1 MNTPR
6 LFLFAAALLT
16 AAGAVSI
23 QAQTLTLPHGG
34 PVGDSFG
41 ASAAL
46 VEVRTAVGLSSSAL
60 LTGVRAAVGAPSH
73 DSCGPSSGAVH
84 LFEADSTGAWASSDT
99 LSAPDCKPGMF
110 FGRRIA
116 MSGDLLIATASGDF
130 FEGARTNLVYAFARD
145 TSGVWRY
152 DGRLAPIDGVQE
164 GAFGFAVALDG
175 NRAAVTASGD
185 GDKGAYGGS
194 IYIYERS
201 PQGRWTR
208 TARLLSP
215 DRRAILGSAVA
226 LSGDL
231 VVAAAPD
238 VRRGRDGRAVA
249 FRFDGQGWQSAGSVD
264 GLDGKTLTIAAWGNR
279 VAIGEPEARG
289 ERGRAFVYAW
299 DGAESLE
306 RLTSLQPP
314 TRYRGGRFGHQ
325 IALGPHHA
333 AAAAY
338 DEQIG
343 RTTNVD
349 RVVHV
354 FSEAAG
360 WETVQVADQG
370 SAFFGSAVALGTTYL
385 LTGEDDP
392 QKGGSAYLITLR
404 RDGRTAMER

>member
-1 MNTPR
+1 MITLR
-6 LFLFAAALLT
+6 LFLLAALLV
-16 AAGAVSI
+16 AAPLS
-23 QAQTLTLPHGG
+23 AQTLTLPHVGA
-34 PVGDSFG
+34 VGDSFG

-46 VEVRTAVGLSSSAL
+46 SET
-60 LTGVRAAVGAPSH
+60 RAAVGAPSH
-73 DSCGPSSGAVH
+73 DRCGPSSGAVH
-84 LFEADSTGAWASSDT
+84 LFDADATGAWLPSDT

-116 MSGDLLIATASGDF
+116 MSGDLLLATASGDF

-145 TSGVWRY
+145 TTGVWRY
-152 DGRLAPIDGVQE
+152 DGRLAPMSGVQE

-185 GDKGAYGGS
+185 GEKGAYGGS

-201 PQGRWTR
+201 PQGRWSR

-215 DRRAILGSAVA
+215 DRRAILGSDVA

-231 VVAAAPD
+231 VIATAPD

-249 FRFDGQGWQSAGSVD
+249 FGFDGQGWQAAGSVD
-264 GLDGKTLTIAAWGNR
+264 GLDGKTLTIAALGNR
-279 VAIGEPEARG
+279 VVIGEPEARG
-289 ERGRAFVYAW
+289 ERGRVFVWTW
-299 DGAESLE
+299 DGVESFE
-306 RLTSLQPP
+306 RLTSLKPP
-314 TRYRGGRFGHQ
+314 TSYRGGRFGHQ
-325 IALGPHHA
+325 IALGPNHA

-354 FSEAAG
+354 FAQTAE
-360 WETVQVADQG
+360 WEPVQVADQG
-370 SAFFGSAVALGTTYL
+370 SAFFGSAVALDATHL
-385 LTGEDDP
+385 LAGEDDP
-392 QKGGSAYLITLR
+392 QAGGSAYVISLR